1 MYCAVCGTLI
11 NAKLNF
17 CNRCGTK
24 VSKVDLEIQKTVT
37 ENLSSSLGYIGGF
50 GFLGFMFVIYIL
62 VKNDVPS
69 IALTAISLFYLAA
82 LFGVCYQIVQRVSNL
97 PGNSAPSKND
107 FQDDSPPAQI
117 VSANTAQLESASLE
131 PPSSVTDITTRTLDK
146 ELIRR

>member
-50 GFLGFMFVIYIL
+50 GFFGFVIYIL
-62 VKNDVPS
+62 VKNDVPA
-69 IALTAISLFYLAA
+69 IALTAISLFYLTA
-82 LFGVCYQIVQRVSNL
+82 LFGACYQIVQRISNL

-131 PPSSVTDITTRTLDK
+131 PRSSVTDITTRTLDK